1 MLIPPPHDEGTDE
14 AAQVDRLMRQYDE
27 NTHRESLTAA
37 DEAGFV
43 AELLDLGMSAAT
55 IQRRARLPK
64 ATVQAAQ
71 AVRESDTAR
80 AAVSKHTA
88 LTIQQAAGIAEFD
101 GNPEAV
107 KHLIDAAERGSF
119 DHQLQRLGDS
129 RKEQEAIA
137 AKREELAAEGI
148 RTSDARLSWEYQIT
162 EYVGPDG
169 KRLTPET
176 HTDCPGHV
184 GLVHAMYGGKLD
196 VVYYCEDPKANG
208 H

>member
-1 MLIPPPHDEGTDE
+1 MPEGWQEQPRDMRPVTPQRVPGDVLSALAGGQPRQQVLPCRPGLEADAVLIPPPHDEGTDE

-137 AKREELAAEGI
+137 AKREELEAEGI
-148 RTSDARLSWEYQIT
+148 RTSDARLS
-162 EYVGPDG
+162 
-169 KRLTPET
+169 
-176 HTDCPGHV
+176 
-184 GLVHAMYGGKLD
+184 
-196 VVYYCEDPKANG
+196 
-208 H
+208 